1 MLNTWVVWLHK
12 SNEDMKYRQFF
23 DDPNA
28 KYKGFICM
36 FMLKEFPY
44 LFIWDFF
51 TQNYICFEGVYVH
64 ESATVTGE
72 QGVKLNLV
80 GNNTRC
86 VFILKTVDNC

>member
-1 MLNTWVVWLHK
+1 MLNSWVVWLHK

-44 LFIWDFF
+44 LFICDFF
-51 TQNYICFEGVYVH
+51 LHKISF
-64 ESATVTGE
+64 A
-72 QGVKLNLV
+72 
-80 GNNTRC
+80 
-86 VFILKTVDNC
+86 LKAYMCMNQQL